1 MIKRL
6 VAELCCIER
15 LGALVCYGSNASR
28 SRYHMGPTKTRR
40 AFRATRKPCANQLVC
55 ASA

>member
-1 MIKRL
+1 VIKRL